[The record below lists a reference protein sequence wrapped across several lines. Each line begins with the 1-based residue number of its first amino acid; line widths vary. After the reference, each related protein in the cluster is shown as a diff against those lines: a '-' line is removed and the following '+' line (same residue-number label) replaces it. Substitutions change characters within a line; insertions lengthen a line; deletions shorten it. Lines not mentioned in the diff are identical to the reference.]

1 MHVFELD
8 RLLSQMAQDCLDS
21 LSSSS
26 STTSSIYSTISSH
39 SSLTTPQRQLARSII
54 YDSASSANLSKIKSP
69 DNNSTPLR
77 KSIECLYTTPK
88 QAAPLAPH
96 CHSTLDNDRRPKS
109 ASTILLASQSST
121 TSNVLSPRTHKFQRP
136 THRNMKMKLYRS
148 EDDIMLAVNRHDE
161 QQQKSDINDDEDTI
175 TLCENEKEDQQPQP
189 NVRALARQFEQKTGS
204 LPDHS
209 RSKPKTP
216 ENHQAVHHAT
226 ARTIINEQQED
237 NDEEELTWPQQQQ
250 QQHQHQHQSGGIKK
264 FVRNGL
270 KLFSTQSQ
278 QQQNKKTG
286 K

>member
-26 STTSSIYSTISSH
+26 STSSSIYSTISSH

-54 YDSASSANLSKIKSP
+54 YDSSSSASLSKTKSSE
-69 DNNSTPLR
+69 NNSTPLR

-109 ASTILLASQSST
+109 ASTILLASQSTT
-121 TSNVLSPRTHKFQRP
+121 TSNVLSSRTHKFQRP
-136 THRNMKMKLYRS
+136 THRNMKMKMYRS
-148 EDDIMLAVNRHDE
+148 EDDIMLAVQRQEEE
-161 QQQKSDINDDEDTI
+161 QQQQQQQQNSDLNDDEDTI
-175 TLCENEKEDQQPQP
+175 TVCENDDQHQQP

-204 LPDHS
+204 LPDHT
-209 RSKPKTP
+209 RSKLRTP
-216 ENHQAVHHAT
+216 DQAMHYAT
-226 ARTIINEQQED
+226 ARTIINEQQEE
-237 NDEEELTWPQQQQ
+237 NDEEESTWPQQLQQ
-250 QQHQHQHQSGGIKK
+250 PTSTQSGGIKK

-270 KLFSTQSQ
+270 KLFNNTKI
-278 QQQNKKTG
+278 KKSEN
-286 K
+286 